1 MSLIPAAN
9 HLAVMAA
16 LACIAGLGFVLEK
29 TRVGAQLTA
38 AVIAILGAII
48 AANVGLIPMSA
59 PAYGFVFKYIVP
71 MLVPL
76 FLFTADLRK
85 ILFGASRMT
94 FAFLLASIGTVAGVT
109 LAVLIFDFSGLG
121 AAANLEMSQRE
132 PAIAGLFAS
141 TFIGGSVNFAAM
153 GEVTGLSKD
162 QAFFSAAT
170 AADNLLGVMYL
181 ALLALM
187 PGWAW
192 LSRRFV
198 PHNAPATAV
207 KLEKQ
212 DITANSLCLS
222 LAGAMVMV
230 VLGDALVA
238 LLDIPAWRYVVITS
252 ITLLFATAAPR
263 MAARLAGSYELGV
276 ALSLVFFAAIAAGAD
291 VRVMVEVAPMLI
303 GLVAILL
310 TVHALITFGIG
321 AWLRLSL
328 PELIIASNAA
338 ILGATTAPA
347 LAAAKGWRDLVTPG
361 VLVGVFGYAI
371 GTYAGTVIFKLWH
384 YIL

>member
-1 MSLIPAAN
+1 
-9 HLAVMAA
+9 
-16 LACIAGLGFVLEK
+16 
-29 TRVGAQLTA
+29 
-38 AVIAILGAII
+38 
-48 AANVGLIPMSA
+48 
-59 PAYGFVFKYIVP
+59 
-71 MLVPL
+71 
-76 FLFTADLRK
+76 
-85 ILFGASRMT
+85 MT

-109 LAVLIFDFSGLG
+109 LAVLIFDYSGLG
-121 AAANLEMSQRE
+121 AAAALEMSQRE

-192 LSRRFV
+192 LARRFAPHVV
-198 PHNAPATAV
+198 PAPTA
-207 KLEKQ
+207 KLDKQ
-212 DITANSLCLS
+212 EITASSLCLS

-230 VLGDALVA
+230 VSGDALVT

-291 VRVMVEVAPMLI
+291 VMVMVEVAPMLI

-310 TVHALITFGIG
+310 VVHALITFGIG

-384 YIL
+384 HIL

>member
-1 MSLIPAAN
+1 FI
-9 HLAVMAA
+9 
-16 LACIAGLGFVLEK
+16 LEK

-48 AANVGLIPMSA
+48 AANVGLIPQSA
-59 PAYGFVFKYIVP
+59 PAYGFVFQYIVP

-85 ILFGASRMT
+85 IFFGASRMT
-94 FAFLLASIGTVAGVT
+94 FAFLLASIGTVTGVT
-109 LAVLIFDFSGLG
+109 LAVLLFDFSGLG
-121 AAANLEMSQRE
+121 SAAGLEMSQRE

-192 LSRRFV
+192 LARRFAPHDV
-198 PHNAPATAV
+198 PAPAPAA

-212 DITANSLCLS
+212 DITAMSLCLS

-230 VLGDALVA
+230 VAGDALVA
-238 LLDIPAWRYVVITS
+238 LLDIPAWRYVIITS

-263 MAARLAGSYELGV
+263 LAARLAGSYELGV

-321 AWLRLSL
+321 SWLRLSL

-371 GTYAGTVIFKLWH
+371 GTYAGTLIFKFWH